1 MLAEYG
7 TNESLQL
14 TGLIDFGNARAG
26 DALFDL
32 AKALFCCAHEDPR
45 SREPLVVGYGE
56 INHPDPEEA
65 LWLYALFHRVVMWCG
80 LTRGGDTSD
89 GPAGLLR
96 DLDEMSR

>member
-1 MLAEYG
+1 
-7 TNESLQL
+7 
-14 TGLIDFGNARAG
+14 
-26 DALFDL
+26 LFDL

-45 SREPLVVGYGE
+45 SRGPVLAGYGE

-65 LWLYALFHRVVMWCG
+65 LWLYTLFHRVVMWCG
-80 LTRGGDTSD
+80 LTRRGDTSD